1 MQIAATTWWLIGVGL
16 IAAATLSQS
25 LWALIGLVVLAELTN
40 RLAGRALGVAD
51 APKSYIWFAGV
62 ILIARIGIR
71 LIFGV
76 WPITLSEFLAATTE
90 GMRLVAILFAVAM
103 ASALANPRALL
114 RAVPNGLYEVA
125 TAVVVALNLAPQL
138 GPSLLRVRRAAAL
151 RGRSR
156 GLGAFAAI
164 AIPTLEDTLEQSL
177 ALAASMES
185 RGFGARGSD
194 GATTA
199 ASNRRNLGGV
209 VVIAGLAALAASTI
223 SLVSFGVNGIA
234 LAVGITG
241 LLALAVGLRG
251 RVGGFKRTRF
261 EQASFGSGDWLAL
274 TACAAVCIVSLAI
287 PAVTA

>member
-164 AIPTLEDTLEQSL
+164 AIPTLEDALEQSL

>member
-114 RAVPNGLYEVA
+114 RAVPNGMYEVA

-164 AIPTLEDTLEQSL
+164 AIPTLEDALEQSL

-234 LAVGITG
+234 LAAGITG
-241 LLALAVGLRG
+241 LLALAFGLRG
-251 RVGGFKRTRF
+251 RVGGFKRSRF
-261 EQASFGSGDWLAL
+261 EQLSFGFGDWLAL
-274 TACAAVCIVSLAI
+274 TACATVCIVSVAI
-287 PAVTA
+287 PAVHA